1 MLTNVSNYESYYSL
15 LKNLPI
21 TDKLDLINKISISIK
36 EDLSKTEN
44 KFFNC
49 FGKLNTKKS
58 ADELIDDIYN
68 SRNFTD
74 RNIIL
79 WKNTF

>member
-79 WKNTF
+79 